1 MLLEFK
7 FIYSYKVE
15 ENGKTEY
22 FTSEFPIWAEGY
34 NSAKRTARQFALD
47 LFGGL
52 YNPFTVYGGATI
64 TLMYYFVKWKI

>member
-22 FTSEFPIWAEGY
+22 FTSEFPIWSEGY

-52 YNPFTVYGGATI
+52 DNPFTIYGGAKI
-64 TLMYYFVKWKI
+64 TLMNYFVKWKI